1 MGKEKKK
8 KNNKRYKVNYVTEEE
23 KEIRRFV
30 IVLIVVVLAVAGIYL
45 LTRAFVT
52 KDLFTKSGDE
62 TQEVTEGK
70 VNYDVAMIGN
80 MLNRPYKK
88 YYVVIFDSTNID
100 YSSDMNSLIYNYSLL
115 KKDKHLYTVDL
126 SNSLNDGY
134 YEPKKVNT
142 KATTLKDLK
151 VGDITLLEVTDG
163 KISKFIVDYDKM
175 QTELGITK

>member
-8 KNNKRYKVNYVTEEE
+8 KNNKKYKVNYVTDEE

-30 IVLIVVVLAVAGIYL
+30 IVLLVVIVAVGGIYL

-52 KDLFTKSGDE
+52 KDLFTKKGND
-62 TQEVTEGK
+62 TKEVTEGK
-70 VNYDVAMIGN
+70 VNYDVAMIGD

-88 YYVVIFDSTNID
+88 YYVVIYDTTNDD
-100 YSSDMNSLIYNYSLL
+100 YSSDMYSLVYNYGLL

-126 SNSLNDGY
+126 SNSLNKSY
-134 YEPKKVNT
+134 YDAKKVNT

-163 KISKFIVDYDKM
+163 KISKYIVDYAKM

>member
-8 KNNKRYKVNYVTEEE
+8 KNNKRYKVNIVTEEE

-52 KDLFTKSGDE
+52 KDLFTKGNDD

-70 VNYDVAMIGN
+70 VNYDIAMIGN
-80 MLNRPYKK
+80 MLNRPYNK
-88 YYVVIFDSTNID
+88 YYVVIYDTTNTD
-100 YSSDMNSLIYNYSLL
+100 YSSDMYSLVYNYSVL

-126 SNSLNDGY
+126 SNSLNKGY
-134 YEPKKVNT
+134 YDPKNVNT
-142 KATTLKDLK
+142 KATSLKNLK
-151 VGDITLLEVTDG
+151 LGDITLLEVTNG
-163 KISKFIVDYDKM
+163 KISKYIVDYDKM
-175 QTELGITK
+175 QSELGITK

>member
-1 MGKEKKK
+1 MGKETKK
-8 KNNKRYKVNYVTEEE
+8 KNKKRYKVNYVTDEE

-30 IVLIVVVLAVAGIYL
+30 IVLIVVILAVGGIYL

-70 VNYDVAMIGN
+70 VNYDVAMIGD

-88 YYVVIFDSTNID
+88 YYVVIYDTTNDD
-100 YSSDMNSLIYNYSLL
+100 YSSDMYSLVYNYSTL

-126 SNSLNDGY
+126 SNALNKDY
-134 YEPKKVNT
+134 YDAKNVNK
-142 KATTLKDLK
+142 KATSLKDLK

-163 KISKFIVDYDKM
+163 KITKYIVDYDKM
-175 QTELGITK
+175 QSELGITK